1 MCSLLRVPH
10 TLEDSTDRL
19 LRHRRELCQDFSK
32 PLDNLGIQDNSI
44 IAVKGTSYAPG
55 QAIVLVK
62 ITVTQ
67 IGVVQGVV
75 YLKAFPLPLD
85 TRADGN
91 DPIERQG
98 KGTSAVGRS

>member
-1 MCSLLRVPH
+1 MADPNS
-10 TLEDSTDRL
+10 E
-19 LRHRRELCQDFSK
+19 
-32 PLDNLGIQDNSI
+32 PLDNLGIQDNGVI
-44 IAVKGTSYAPG
+44 GIEGTFYTPG